1 METII
6 LVAALLIGAVLVVLF
21 DTRNEQKRQ
30 ATKFG
35 SFGKTQVI
43 NFSTVGLMIALA
55 YVLTISIELFSGIVI
70 YLVIGILVN
79 RSAGVPTSDDLKHLS
94 LNDRLLLSAFH
105 ASLWPYYAFRRSSI

>member
-6 LVAALLIGAVLVVLF
+6 QIAALLMVAVLVVQF
-21 DTRNEQKRQ
+21 DTQKEQKRQ

-43 NFSTVGLMIALA
+43 NFSTVGLMIALFFA
-55 YVLTISIELFSGIVI
+55 LTISIELFIGIVI

-94 LNDRLLLSAFH
+94 LNDRLLLSIFH
-105 ASLWPYYAFRRSSI
+105 ASLWPYFAFRRSSI